1 MIQNEYLSE
10 TYRGYNI
17 NWFYDECPQNPRTEW
32 DNLAHMICWHRRYSL
47 GDKHAF
53 PGLEYFL
60 SSLVTEHITHEK
72 LKEYLLS
79 KKGRVWLEYIE
90 HTPEE
95 IEQYECNARVAL
107 GYGDNYDGDYWECDG
122 PHEKDNMIDQ
132 AVDQAPIE
140 NLTIDD
146 VCELLEDELV
156 MLPISLYDHSG
167 LSIWLGSPN
176 CMWDSGYV
184 GLMYL
189 TKEDALKELGNC
201 TEENWRECATQ
212 CMEAEMKVY
221 NYYISGEVYGF
232 CIEDENGDEVDSCW
246 GFYGSKA
253 VVDQMIQNRICVDE
267 IIERRERMEKIYEAF
282 SCE

>member
-1 MIQNEYLSE
+1 
-10 TYRGYNI
+10 
-17 NWFYDECPQNPRTEW
+17 
-32 DNLAHMICWHRRYSL
+32 
-47 GDKHAF
+47 
-53 PGLEYFL
+53 
-60 SSLVTEHITHEK
+60 
-72 LKEYLLS
+72 
-79 KKGRVWLEYIE
+79 
-90 HTPEE
+90 
-95 IEQYECNARVAL
+95 
-107 GYGDNYDGDYWECDG
+107 
-122 PHEKDNMIDQ
+122 MIDQ

-221 NYYISGEVYGF
+221 DYYISGEVYGF

-246 GFYGSKA
+246 GFYGSEA
-253 VVDQMIQNRICVDE
+253 VADQMIQNRICVDE
-267 IIERRERMEKIYEAF
+267 IIKRRERMEKIYETF